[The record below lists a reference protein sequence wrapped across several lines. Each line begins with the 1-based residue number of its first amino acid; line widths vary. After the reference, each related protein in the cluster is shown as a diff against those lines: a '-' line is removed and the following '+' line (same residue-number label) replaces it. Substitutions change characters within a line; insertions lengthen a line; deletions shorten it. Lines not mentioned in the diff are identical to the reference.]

1 MAGRVTRILG
11 IPVDFIVF
19 LLLEII
25 ALVFIVRGN
34 ENQRLIFDNTVG
46 IYATKI
52 QQRSDRLRSY
62 IGLENVIDSL
72 VEENAQ
78 LTERLSNIQFN
89 SEKTETADIDMV
101 FEVVPAK
108 VISKSTNR
116 LRNYF
121 ILNKGRKDGVEKGQG
136 VIFRNGVVGLI
147 AASSQEY
154 SRAELFMHV
163 DHRLSVRLKDSH
175 VFGVMRW
182 KEWTDN
188 LFIMDH
194 DHKYFPISTGDTLT
208 TSGYSLIFPPDLP
221 VGRVKDYR
229 QLPKSGATRVEIEMF
244 QALPT
249 VSYVYILKRDF
260 SNQIDSLLLY
270 E

>member
-78 LTERLSNIQFN
+78 LTERLSNI
-89 SEKTETADIDMV
+89 
-101 FEVVPAK
+101 
-108 VISKSTNR
+108 
-116 LRNYF
+116 
-121 ILNKGRKDGVEKGQG
+121 
-136 VIFRNGVVGLI
+136 
-147 AASSQEY
+147 
-154 SRAELFMHV
+154 
-163 DHRLSVRLKDSH
+163 
-175 VFGVMRW
+175 
-182 KEWTDN
+182 
-188 LFIMDH
+188 
-194 DHKYFPISTGDTLT
+194 
-208 TSGYSLIFPPDLP
+208 
-221 VGRVKDYR
+221 
-229 QLPKSGATRVEIEMF
+229 
-244 QALPT
+244 
-249 VSYVYILKRDF
+249 
-260 SNQIDSLLLY
+260 
-270 E
+270 